1 MNNKYQFFGKL
12 SSKINKTLP
21 SLYTTSFTRHHFLH
35 YTLYSLDTLL
45 TRHFTHLSDNN
56 NFVLLSLDLYD
67 SR

>member
-21 SLYTTSFTRHHFLH
+21 SLDTSFTLHFLH
-35 YTLYSLDTLL
+35 STLPSLYNLL
-45 TRHFTHLSDNN
+45 TRHFLHLSDNN
-56 NFVLLSLDLYD
+56 KFVLLSLDLYD